1 MWPAPPDPFLREVSP
16 TSSAPFLPA
25 VETLRLSR
33 PPLLNESNTSEVT
46 LEQCTA
52 FRQAMPRP
60 VLHLISSTPLFPGLG
75 SCPHF
80 QLYSPEYLCK
90 AFFFLACPGHKAL
103 FPVHLLLWLFS
114 ITSDVSCL
122 SSPRSPPS
130 PALPCP
136 WDVKAVLWIHHK
148 PTSTPALL
156 RWIRHLPI
164 STVFLLHLPGV
175 PLKHLQNLCSPLSPL
190 RRALHHHGA
199 LKTKQNMTA
208 A

>member
-1 MWPAPPDPFLREVSP
+1 MPSGKLCQGQSFTSFLAPLSSLGWVHALVS
-16 TSSAPFLPA
+16 SSILQ
-25 VETLRLSR
+25 
-33 PPLLNESNTSEVT
+33 N
-46 LEQCTA
+46 
-52 FRQAMPRP
+52 
-60 VLHLISSTPLFPGLG
+60 ISVKP
-75 SCPHF
+75 
-80 QLYSPEYLCK
+80 
-90 AFFFLACPGHKAL
+90 FFFLACPGHEAL
-103 FPVHLLLWLFS
+103 FPVHLMLWLFS

-164 STVFLLHLPGV
+164 STVFLLHLPVV
-175 PLKHLQNLCSPLSPL
+175 PLKHLQNLSSPLSPL